1 MYNKVWTTPMI
12 RLAKEYGISDNGLKK
27 VCKKLHVPVP
37 ANGYWQ
43 RKKYGYSVKQIP
55 LPELPKD
62 TNIISHTFTRNENNE
77 RSTNVS
83 ENDEI
88 KAIIEFE
95 KNDENSIVVSATLAS
110 PHPLV
115 IKTEK
120 DLQKQ
125 KPDFRGL
132 VRPQTKK
139 CLDLYVSP
147 KNISRSLTIIDT
159 LLKAFESRG
168 YIVKIADDE
177 IKNSVKVLDE
187 DIRFSIIE
195 TYSRFEKK
203 PTLQEKRERE
213 NHFLYNHEYYYEP
226 SGRLCLQIVD
236 SEFDKTRKKWEDGK
250 NQRVEDLLNN
260 FIIGLNKAALAKK
273 QWRIKKEEQEKK
285 WAEQRRL
292 WEEQR
297 HREYVYSKKVEFLN
311 DQLDLFKKSKEI
323 REYLSLYKQACINR
337 FGEIP
342 PNTKIENWINWMQ
355 KYADRIDPLNE
366 NCLKFYDDRD

>member
-1 MYNKVWTTPMI
+1 
-12 RLAKEYGISDNGLKK
+12 
-27 VCKKLHVPVP
+27 
-37 ANGYWQ
+37 
-43 RKKYGYSVKQIP
+43 
-55 LPELPKD
+55 
-62 TNIISHTFTRNENNE
+62 
-77 RSTNVS
+77 
-83 ENDEI
+83 
-88 KAIIEFE
+88 
-95 KNDENSIVVSATLAS
+95 
-110 PHPLV
+110 LV

-132 VRPQTKK
+132 VKPQTKK

-177 IKNSVKVLDE
+177 TKNSVKVLDE

-213 NHFLYNHEYYYEP
+213 DQFLYYHEYYYEP

-236 SEFDKTRKKWEDGK
+236 SELDSTRKKWEDGK

-260 FIIGLNKAALAKK
+260 FIIGLNNAALAKK

-297 HREYVYSKKVEFLN
+297 HREYIYSKKVEFMN

-323 REYLSLYKQACINR
+323 REYLSLYKQACINH

-342 PNTKIENWINWMQ
+342 PNTKFENWINWMQ

-366 NCLKFYDDRD
+366 SCLKFYDDCD